1 MLDDLYI
8 GLGANLPHPRFGPPK
23 ATLEHVLELFPA
35 AGLRI
40 LARSPW
46 YESAPVPASDQP
58 WYVNGVVRAATALA
72 PQEVL
77 AKLHDIEAELGRQR
91 VERNE
96 ARSIDLDIIAFGK
109 MILNG
114 PASPIVPHPRMA
126 ERAFVLLPL
135 ADLAP
140 DWRHP
145 ATGERISELIA
156 RLPRDQ
162 VTRPLQE
169 SPGPKA

>member
-1 MLDDLYI
+1 MEY
-8 GLGANLPHPRFGPPK
+8 
-23 ATLEHVLELFPA
+23 VLTVFPDR
-35 AGLRI
+35 GLRV

-58 WYVNGVVRAATALA
+58 WYVNGVARVATALSA
-72 PQEVL
+72 SEVL
-77 AKLHDIEAELGRQR
+77 LELHQIEAELGRQR
-91 VERNE
+91 VEKNE
-96 ARSIDLDIIAFGK
+96 ARAVDLDIIAFGR

-114 PASPIVPHPRMA
+114 PAPPIIPHPRMA

-145 ATGERISELIA
+145 ATGERISALIA

-169 SPGPKA
+169 TPGAHEVRGP

>member
-8 GLGANLPHPRFGPPK
+8 GLGANLPHDRFGPPRT
-23 ATLEHVLELFPA
+23 TLEHVLTLFPGI
-35 AGLRI
+35 GLRI
-40 LARSPW
+40 LARSRW

-58 WYVNGVVRAATALA
+58 WYVNGVVRVATSLS
-72 PQEVL
+72 PRKVL
-77 AKLHDIEAELGRQR
+77 AGLHGIEAELGRQR

-96 ARSIDLDIIAFGK
+96 ARSIDLDIIAFGN
-109 MILNG
+109 MVLNG
-114 PASPIVPHPRMA
+114 PVPPIVPHPRMG

-135 ADLAP
+135 AELAP

-145 ATGERISELIA
+145 ATGERISGLID

-162 VTRPLQE
+162 VTRHLQE
-169 SPGPKA
+169 LPGVGA

>member
-8 GLGANLPHPRFGPPK
+8 GLGANLAHPRFGPPK
-23 ATLEHVLELFPA
+23 STLEHVLTLFPDR
-35 AGLRI
+35 GLRV

-58 WYVNGVVRAATALA
+58 WYVNGVVRVATALSA
-72 PQEVL
+72 QEVL
-77 AKLHDIEAELGRQR
+77 SQLHGIEAELGRQR
-91 VERNE
+91 VEQNE
-96 ARSIDLDIIAFGK
+96 ARSVDLDIIAFGK
-109 MILNG
+109 MVLNG
-114 PASPIVPHPRMA
+114 PPPPIVPHPRMR
-126 ERAFVLLPL
+126 ERAFVLRPL

-145 ATGERISELIA
+145 ATGERIGELIA
-156 RLPRDQ
+156 GLPRDQ

-169 SPGPKA
+169 SPDPGA

>member
-23 ATLEHVLELFPA
+23 ATLEHVLTQFPA
-35 AGLRI
+35 AGLRV

-58 WYVNGVVRAATALA
+58 WYVNGVVRVATAQS

-77 AKLHDIEAELGRQR
+77 AKLHAIEAELGRQR
-91 VERNE
+91 VEQNE
-96 ARSIDLDIIAFGK
+96 PRSIDLDIIAFGN

-114 PASPIVPHPRMA
+114 PEPPIVPHPRMA
-126 ERAFVLLPL
+126 ERAFVLRPL
-135 ADLAP
+135 SDLAP

-145 ATGERISELIA
+145 TTGQRISALIA
-156 RLPRDQ
+156 LLPRDQ

>member
-8 GLGANLPHPRFGPPK
+8 GLGANLPHPRFGSPK
-23 ATLEHVLELFPA
+23 ATLEHVLTVLP
-35 AGLRI
+35 GIGIRV

-58 WYVNGVVRAATALA
+58 WYVNGVVRAATALS
-72 PQEVL
+72 PQDVL
-77 AKLHDIEAELGRQR
+77 ARLHRIEAELGRQR

-96 ARSIDLDIIAFGK
+96 ARSVDLDIIAFGK

-114 PASPIVPHPRMA
+114 PSPPIIPHPRMA

-145 ATGERISELIA
+145 GSGELISALIA

-162 VTRPLQE
+162 ITRPLQE
-169 SPGPKA
+169 

>member
-23 ATLEHVLELFPA
+23 ATLEHVLGRLPE

-46 YESAPVPASDQP
+46 YESTPVPASDQP
-58 WYVNGVVRAATALA
+58 WYVNGVVRAATALS

-77 AKLHDIEAELGRQR
+77 AALHGIEAELGRQR
-91 VERNE
+91 VELNE
-96 ARSIDLDIIAFGK
+96 ARSVDLDIIAFGN
-109 MILNG
+109 MILKG
-114 PASPIVPHPRMA
+114 PESPIIPHPRMR

-135 ADLAP
+135 SDLAP

-145 ATGERISELIA
+145 GTGERISELIA

-162 VTRPLQE
+162 ITRPLQE
-169 SPGPKA
+169 SPGTGA

>member
-23 ATLEHVLELFPA
+23 ATLEHVLSLFPGV
-35 AGLRI
+35 GLRI

-46 YESAPVPASDQP
+46 YESAPVPVSDQP
-58 WYVNGVVRAATALA
+58 WYVNGVVRAATALS
-72 PQEVL
+72 PQDVL
-77 AKLHDIEAELGRQR
+77 ADLHGIETELGRQR

-96 ARSIDLDIIAFGK
+96 ARSVDLDIIAFGK
-109 MILNG
+109 MILSG
-114 PASPIVPHPRMA
+114 PTPPIVPHPRMA
-126 ERAFVLLPL
+126 GRAFVLLPL

-145 ATGERISELIA
+145 VTGEGISTLIA

-162 VTRPLQE
+162 VTRPLRE
-169 SPGPKA
+169 SPGPHA

>member
-8 GLGANLPHPRFGPPK
+8 GLGANLAHPRLGPPRS
-23 ATLEHVLELFPA
+23 TLEHVLTLLPER
-35 AGLRI
+35 GLRV

-58 WYVNGVVRAATALA
+58 WYVNGVVRVATALA

-77 AKLHDIEAELGRQR
+77 SELQAIEGKLGRQR

-96 ARSIDLDIIAFGK
+96 ARAIDLDIVAFGK

-114 PASPIVPHPRMA
+114 PNPPIVPHPRAM

-145 ATGERISELIA
+145 ATGERIGTLIA

-169 SPGPKA
+169 SPGSSA

>member
-8 GLGANLPHPRFGPPK
+8 GLGANLPHPRFGPPR
-23 ATLEHVLELFPA
+23 ATLEHVLTLFPA
-35 AGLRI
+35 AGLRV

-58 WYVNGVVRAATALA
+58 WYVNGVVRVATALS
-72 PQEVL
+72 PREVL
-77 AKLHDIEAELGRQR
+77 ANLHAIEAELGRQR

-96 ARSIDLDIIAFGK
+96 ARWVDLDIIAFGN
-109 MILNG
+109 MILSG
-114 PASPIVPHPRMA
+114 PNAPIVPHPRMT

-135 ADLAP
+135 GDLAP

-145 ATGERISELIA
+145 ATGDRISSLIA

-162 VTRPLQE
+162 ITRPLQE
-169 SPGPKA
+169 TPGSGA

>member
-8 GLGANLPHPRFGPPK
+8 GLGANLAHPRFGPPK
-23 ATLEHVLELFPA
+23 TTLEHVLTLFPGI
-35 AGLRI
+35 GLRV

-58 WYVNGVVRAATALA
+58 WYVNGVVRAATALSA
-72 PQEVL
+72 QEVL
-77 AKLHDIEAELGRQR
+77 VALHGIEAQLGRQR
-91 VERNE
+91 VEQNE
-96 ARSIDLDIIAFGK
+96 ARAVDLDIIAFGN
-109 MILNG
+109 MILKG
-114 PASPIVPHPRMA
+114 PNPPIVPHPRMA
-126 ERAFVLLPL
+126 DRAFVLLPL

-145 ATGERISELIA
+145 ATRERISDLIA

-169 SPGPKA
+169 TPGSSA

>member
-1 MLDDLYI
+1 
-8 GLGANLPHPRFGPPK
+8 
-23 ATLEHVLELFPA
+23 LEHVLTLFPA
-35 AGLRI
+35 IGLRV

-58 WYVNGVVRAATALA
+58 WYVNGVVRVATALA

-77 AKLHDIEAELGRQR
+77 SRLHGIEAELGRQR

-96 ARSIDLDIIAFGK
+96 ARSVDLDIIAFGN
-109 MILNG
+109 MILSG
-114 PASPIVPHPRMA
+114 PTPPIVPHPRMI

-145 ATGERISELIA
+145 ATGERIASLIA

-169 SPGPKA
+169 TPGPHA

>member
-8 GLGANLPHPRFGPPK
+8 GLGANLAHPRFGPPK
-23 ATLEHVLELFPA
+23 ATLEHVLALFPER
-35 AGLRI
+35 GLRV

-46 YESAPVPASDQP
+46 YESAPVPASDQL
-58 WYVNGVVRAATALA
+58 WYINGVVRVATALS
-72 PQEVL
+72 PREVL
-77 AKLHDIEAELGRQR
+77 SELHRIEADLGRQR

-96 ARSIDLDIIAFGK
+96 ARAVDLDIIAFGR
-109 MILNG
+109 MVLNG
-114 PASPIVPHPRMA
+114 PTPPLVPHPRMA

-145 ATGERISELIA
+145 STGERISSLIA

-169 SPGPKA
+169 SPGAGP

>member
-8 GLGANLPHPRFGPPK
+8 GLGANLAHPRFGPPK
-23 ATLEHVLELFPA
+23 TTLEHVLTLFPA
-35 AGLRI
+35 SGLRV

-46 YESAPVPASDQP
+46 YESAPVPVSDQP
-58 WYVNGVVRAATALA
+58 WYINGVVRVATALS

-77 AKLHDIEAELGRQR
+77 ASLHAIEAELGRQR

-96 ARSIDLDIIAFGK
+96 ARAVDLDIIAFGK

-114 PASPIVPHPRMA
+114 LNAPIVPHPRMTG
-126 ERAFVLLPL
+126 RAFVLLPL

-145 ATGERISELIA
+145 ADGRT
-156 RLPRDQ
+156 LPEMIRALPPEQ
-162 VTRPLQE
+162 SIRPL
-169 SPGPKA
+169 PTRD

>member
-1 MLDDLYI
+1 MFDDLYI

-23 ATLEHVLELFPA
+23 ATLEHVLALFPA
-35 AGLRI
+35 RGLRV

-46 YESAPVPASDQP
+46 YGSAPVPASDQP
-58 WYVNGVVRAATALA
+58 WYVNGVARISTDLS
-72 PQEVL
+72 PQDVL
-77 AKLHDIEAELGRQR
+77 GVLHAIEAELGRQR

-96 ARSIDLDIIAFGK
+96 ARAVDLDIIACGNL
-109 MILNG
+109 ILDG
-114 PASPIVPHPRMA
+114 PEPPIIPHPRMA
-126 ERAFVLLPL
+126 GRAFVLLPL

-145 ATGERISELIA
+145 ATGQRISDLIA

-162 VTRPLQE
+162 ITRPLQE
-169 SPGPKA
+169 TPGSGA

>member
-1 MLDDLYI
+1 
-8 GLGANLPHPRFGPPK
+8 
-23 ATLEHVLELFPA
+23 
-35 AGLRI
+35 
-40 LARSPW
+40 
-46 YESAPVPASDQP
+46 
-58 WYVNGVVRAATALA
+58 VRVATALS

-77 AKLHDIEAELGRQR
+77 ASLHAIEAELGRQR

-96 ARSIDLDIIAFGK
+96 ARSIDLDIIAFGN

-114 PASPIVPHPRMA
+114 PTPPIVPHPRMVD
-126 ERAFVLLPL
+126 RAFVLLPL

-145 ATGERISELIA
+145 ATGERISALIA

-169 SPGPKA
+169 TPSGHEGPAA

>member
-23 ATLEHVLELFPA
+23 STLEHVLTLLPDR
-35 AGLRI
+35 GLRV

-58 WYVNGVVRAATALA
+58 WYVNGVVRVATALA
-72 PQEVL
+72 PQEL
-77 AKLHDIEAELGRQR
+77 LSQLQAIEAELGRQR

-96 ARSIDLDIIAFGK
+96 ARAIDLDIIAFGK

-114 PASPIVPHPRMA
+114 PNPPIVPHPRMR

-140 DWRHP
+140 DWRDP
-145 ATGERISELIA
+145 ATGEQIADLIA
-156 RLPRDQ
+156 KLPRDQ

-169 SPGPKA
+169 SPGSSA

>member
-1 MLDDLYI
+1 MEY
-8 GLGANLPHPRFGPPK
+8 
-23 ATLEHVLELFPA
+23 VLTVFPDR
-35 AGLRI
+35 GLRM

-58 WYVNGVVRAATALA
+58 WYVNGVVRVATALS

-77 AKLHDIEAELGRQR
+77 SQLHGIETELGRQR
-91 VERNE
+91 VELNE
-96 ARSIDLDIIAFGK
+96 ARSVDLDIIAFGN

-114 PASPIVPHPRMA
+114 PNPPIVPHPRMA
-126 ERAFVLLPL
+126 QRAFVLLPL

-145 ATGERISELIA
+145 ASGRRISDLIA
-156 RLPRDQ
+156 GLPRDQ
-162 VTRPLQE
+162 ITRPLQE
-169 SPGPKA
+169 TPGSNA

>member
-1 MLDDLYI
+1 
-8 GLGANLPHPRFGPPK
+8 
-23 ATLEHVLELFPA
+23 LEHVLTLFPA
-35 AGLRI
+35 TGLRV

-58 WYVNGVVRAATALA
+58 WYVNGVVRVATALS

-77 AKLHDIEAELGRQR
+77 ASLHAIEAELGRQR

-96 ARSIDLDIIAFGK
+96 ARSIDLDIIAFGN

-114 PASPIVPHPRMA
+114 PTPPIVPHPRMVD
-126 ERAFVLLPL
+126 RAFVLLPL

-145 ATGERISELIA
+145 ATGERISALIA

-169 SPGPKA
+169 TPSGHEGPAA

>member
-8 GLGANLPHPRFGPPK
+8 GLGANLPHPQLGSPRS
-23 ATLEHVLELFPA
+23 TLEHVISLFPER
-35 AGLRI
+35 GLRV

-58 WYVNGVVRAATALA
+58 WYVNGVVRAATTLS
-72 PQEVL
+72 PHEVL
-77 AKLHDIEAELGRQR
+77 SSLQAIEAELGRQR

-96 ARSIDLDIIAFGK
+96 ARSVDLDIIAFGK
-109 MILNG
+109 MVLNG
-114 PASPIVPHPRMA
+114 PDSPIVPHPRMQD
-126 ERAFVLLPL
+126 RAFVLRPL

-145 ATGERISELIA
+145 ATGERIAELIA

-162 VTRPLQE
+162 VTRPLQD
-169 SPGPKA
+169 SPGSGA

>member
-8 GLGANLPHPRFGPPK
+8 GLGANLAHPWLGPPK
-23 ATLEHVLELFPA
+23 ATLEHVLELFPER
-35 AGLRI
+35 GLRV

-46 YESAPVPASDQP
+46 YESAPVPPSDQP
-58 WYVNGVVRAATALA
+58 WYINGVVRVATALS
-72 PQEVL
+72 PLEVL
-77 AKLHDIEAELGRQR
+77 SGLHRIEADLGRQR
-91 VERNE
+91 VELNE
-96 ARSIDLDIIAFGK
+96 ARAVDLDIIAFGR
-109 MILNG
+109 MVLNG
-114 PASPIVPHPRMA
+114 PNPPLVPHPRMA
-126 ERAFVLLPL
+126 ARAFVLLPL

-145 ATGERISELIA
+145 ATGERISRLIA

-169 SPGPKA
+169 TPGAGP

>member
-8 GLGANLPHPRFGPPK
+8 GLGANLVHPRFGPPK
-23 ATLEHVLELFPA
+23 STLEHVL
-35 AGLRI
+35 GLLPERNLRV
-40 LARSPW
+40 LARSRW

-72 PQEVL
+72 PREVL
-77 AKLHDIEAELGRQR
+77 SQLHVIEAELGRQR

-96 ARSIDLDIIAFGK
+96 ARAVDLDIIAFGN

-114 PASPIVPHPRMA
+114 PTPPIVPHPRMA

-135 ADLAP
+135 ADVAP

-145 ATGERISELIA
+145 ATGERVFSLIA

-169 SPGPKA
+169 SPGPDA

>member
-23 ATLEHVLELFPA
+23 ATLEHVLTLFPRVD
-35 AGLRI
+35 LRV

-58 WYVNGVVRAATALA
+58 WYVNGVVRIATALS

-77 AKLHDIEAELGRQR
+77 SRLHGIEAELGRQR
-91 VERNE
+91 VEQNE
-96 ARSIDLDIIAFGK
+96 ARAVDLDIIAFGN
-109 MILNG
+109 MILRG
-114 PASPIVPHPRMA
+114 PTPPIVPHPRVT
-126 ERAFVLLPL
+126 ERGFVLLPL

-145 ATGERISELIA
+145 ATGERIAGLIA
-156 RLPRDQ
+156 RLPYDQ

-169 SPGPKA
+169 TPGPHA

>member
-8 GLGANLPHPRFGPPK
+8 GLGANLPHPRYGPPK
-23 ATLEHVLELFPA
+23 STLEHVLTLLPER
-35 AGLRI
+35 GLRV

-58 WYVNGVVRAATALA
+58 WYVNGVVRVATALS
-72 PQEVL
+72 PREVL
-77 AKLHDIEAELGRQR
+77 RELHGIEAELGRQR
-91 VERNE
+91 VELNE
-96 ARSIDLDIIAFGK
+96 ARSVDLDIIAFGN
-109 MILNG
+109 MLLNG
-114 PASPIVPHPRMA
+114 PAPPIVPHPRMA

-145 ATGERISELIA
+145 GTGERIADLI
-156 RLPRDQ
+156 RKLPRDQ
-162 VTRPLQE
+162 ITRPLQE
-169 SPGPKA
+169 SPGSSA

>member
-8 GLGANLPHPRFGPPK
+8 GLGANLPHPQFGPPK
-23 ATLEHVLELFPA
+23 LTLEHVIGLFPER
-35 AGLRI
+35 GLRV

-58 WYVNGVVRAATALA
+58 WYVNGVVRAATMLS
-72 PQEVL
+72 PREVL
-77 AKLHDIEAELGRQR
+77 SRLHAIEAELGRQR

-96 ARSIDLDIIAFGK
+96 ARSVDLDIIAFGK
-109 MILNG
+109 MVLNG
-114 PASPIVPHPRMA
+114 PNPPVVPHPRMQD
-126 ERAFVLLPL
+126 RAFVLKPL

-145 ATGERISELIA
+145 ATGERIADLLA

-162 VTRPLQE
+162 VTRPLQD
-169 SPGPKA
+169 SPGSGA

>member
-1 MLDDLYI
+1 MFDDLYI
-8 GLGANLPHPRFGPPK
+8 GLGANLAHPRFGPPK
-23 ATLEHVLELFPA
+23 STLEHVLALFP
-35 AGLRI
+35 GRRLQV

-58 WYVNGVVRAATALA
+58 WYVNGVVRAATDLSPAEILS
-72 PQEVL
+72 E
-77 AKLHDIEAELGRQR
+77 LHAIEAELGRQR

-96 ARSIDLDIIAFGK
+96 ARAVDLDIIAFGK
-109 MILNG
+109 IILRG
-114 PASPIVPHPRMA
+114 PTPPIIPHPRMA
-126 ERAFVLLPL
+126 ERSFVLLPL

-145 ATGERISELIA
+145 ATGEPIAGLIA

-169 SPGPKA
+169 KPASGA